1 MLGVTNLEI
10 SRVFASDVAKF
21 ADIQELI
28 NPNRSRGRTCPC
40 PACIRRD
47 KKRTPAEA
55 GVLNYNRVWLR
66 PEA

>member
-28 NPNRSRGRTCPC
+28 NPNPLSPGSMC
-40 PACIRRD
+40 
-47 KKRTPAEA
+47 
-55 GVLNYNRVWLR
+55 LR
-66 PEA
+66 